1 VSRPRVVVVGAG
13 VAGLAA
19 GWRLQQQG
27 CDVVVLE
34 ATGEVGGKTGA
45 IRRDGFVLNT
55 GATVLAG
62 SYDAMRAIAAEVG
75 VGDQFYDPPPV
86 IGVVRAGKVHLIR
99 TSGLAA
105 IGDFLRTPLLSARSK
120 LKLAKVVRDLLRSR
134 SKVDYERPDLR
145 AQLDTQSVAQYC
157 AAKLN
162 AEICDNLLDPVLG
175 GIYVV
180 EGKRLSVA
188 DLWFTIWK
196 VLLSGLLGYRSGMDF
211 FARAVAA
218 KLEVQTG
225 ALVTEIAREPGG
237 TRVTWMTAD
246 GAHAD
251 HVDGVVITVP
261 APQVPAMFPEIDPE
275 LSRILTEGLHQA
287 NFISIRFALSRRP
300 STPAA
305 VIVAGTGE
313 LGGIATISYEHHMSP
328 DSAPSGKG
336 LIGVLLYSD
345 WATTRLG
352 MSDDDIVNEVL
363 SSLEI
368 VEPGI
373 AGMVEFSHVTRWS
386 PAALNALPG
395 THKQIAKINRLIDPR
410 DRVQLAG
417 DYMVLTSVNG
427 SIMSGEAAAKRLSNN
442 IFGR

>member
-27 CDVVVLE
+27 CEVVVLE
-34 ATGEVGGKTGA
+34 ATDEVGGKTA
-45 IRRDGFVLNT
+45 AVRRDGFTLNT

-62 SYDAMRAIAAEVG
+62 SYHAMRAIATEVG
-75 VGDQFYDPPPV
+75 VGDQFCDPPAV
-86 IGVVRAGKVHLIR
+86 IGVVHAGRVHLIR
-99 TSGLAA
+99 TAGVGALV
-105 IGDFLRTPLLSARSK
+105 DFVRTRVLSARSK
-120 LKLAKVVRDLLRSR
+120 LKLVKVVRDLLRSR
-134 SKVDYERPDLR
+134 TMVDYDRPDLR

-157 AAKLN
+157 DAKLN

-188 DLWFTIWK
+188 DLWFTVWK
-196 VLLSGLLGYRSGMDF
+196 VLLGGLLGYRGGMDF

-225 ALVTEIAREPGG
+225 AMVTGIARE
-237 TRVTWMTAD
+237 AD
-246 GAHAD
+246 GARVSWTTPDGTHQD
-251 HVDGVVITVP
+251 HVDGVVVTVP
-261 APQVPAMFPEIDPE
+261 APQVPSMFPEIDPE
-275 LSRILTEGLHQA
+275 LSRILTEDLHQA
-287 NFISIRFALSRRP
+287 NFISIRFALSHRP
-300 STPAA
+300 STRAA

-313 LGGIATISYEHHMSP
+313 LGGISTISYEHHLSP
-328 DSAPSGKG
+328 GSTPPEKG

-352 MSDDDIVNEVL
+352 MSDDDLVSEVL
-363 SSLEI
+363 SSLRI

-373 AGMVEFSHVTRWS
+373 AGIVEFSHVTRWS

-395 THKQIAKINRLIDPR
+395 THKNIAKVNRMIDPR

-427 SIMSGEAAAKRLSNN
+427 SIMSGEAAAKRLSDS